1 MAATLSE
8 DDFQRLQ
15 TQLLELRTKNYSLD
29 EHCRRQSQ
37 EVVSLRHS
45 LDEHKKELAKAN
57 SALSRSK
64 KAKEVERLLV
74 DNEVLQRK
82 LQSQEDEF
90 RLQNQTLMHELSATV
105 QASEAL
111 EKKLQELQG
120 SNSRKGSPESNK
132 GDSKLQ
138 DEMRRL
144 RAENLALQK
153 SLTGMLGNVEGGM
166 PTIDHPLMVD
176 GEDGLSE
183 IIDQRSM
190 EAKLQLNIEIEEK
203 NMLKGQLAQL
213 ETQYKNERGQLE
225 EENEKL
231 AEKLK
236 RKQES
241 FLQIQQEKDAIYL
254 ESKKALE
261 AMQASKDQEIQ
272 QLKEMIQRLQ
282 GQLNSALQSQQDHQ
296 TVSTST
302 IQQLEETITEL
313 QTKLNNAS
321 PDLLQQTL
329 AEKASL
335 EMLLRDSCQKSDN
348 SDKEREALLRMN
360 EEMASKITSMQNTI
374 DGLEESSRSSAI
386 AASEANKVAE
396 KRKALVEE
404 MGAHLLEEEEKHRQ
418 ALEKLR
424 QEFEEKLHLSNEAL
438 LVEQERAAKA
448 IENEAALALYK
459 RLLPSLKEEV
469 LQLKA
474 EAQERVDMLQKAIE
488 ESKDDLEQ
496 CKARLSDDYT
506 KLKSQLDDAVK
517 DLTIQLEISN
527 SQKCEFEEE
536 AKKLKQELK
545 DNVEER
551 KIQDKKGLSMVKE
564 LKRQFQTE
572 RRRADKLQER
582 LQEVLND
589 TSLGRSADELFQP
602 ISYEERQ
609 RGDSSSIGSWSYVS
623 GNNENSKDSS
633 KDSANNNSSG
643 GHSVNGEQSAPA
655 KASPGLLEQENNDL
669 VGRLAALQ
677 EEKWVLEEKINHL
690 EVSNSSM
697 ADDFVSKTAIIQ
709 YYCMDSKY
717 APHTHTNEPALT
729 DTSTQSD
736 LSVTDHSTRKSA
748 MAHHQAGSTPEK
760 LTVKR
765 LVDFIKDKGDENLKE
780 MNRRMQRMLEETLT
794 KNMHLQ
800 KDLEVIS
807 QELHRIRQLVEAP
820 DKDAKI

>member
-120 SNSRKGSPESNK
+120 SNTRKKSPESNK

-213 ETQYKNERGQLE
+213 ETQYKNEREQLE

-261 AMQASKDQEIQ
+261 AMQRSKDQEIQ

-360 EEMASKITSMQNTI
+360 EEMAGKITSMQNTI
-374 DGLEESSRSSAI
+374 DGLEDASRSSAI

-418 ALEKLR
+418 ALEKMR

-488 ESKDDLEQ
+488 ESRDDLEQ

-589 TSLGRSADELFQP
+589 TSLGRSDELFQP

-697 ADDFVSKTAIIQ
+697 ADDLVSKTAIIQ

-717 APHTHTNEPALT
+717 E
-729 DTSTQSD
+729 
-736 LSVTDHSTRKSA
+736 SA

-820 DKDAKI
+820 GKDAKI

>member
-45 LDEHKKELAKAN
+45 LDEYKKELAKAN

-120 SNSRKGSPESNK
+120 SNPRKKSPESNK
-132 GDSKLQ
+132 GDSRLQ

-153 SLTGMLGNVEGGM
+153 SLTGQEGGM

-213 ETQYKNERGQLE
+213 ETQYKNEREQLE
-225 EENEKL
+225 EENDKL

-360 EEMASKITSMQNTI
+360 EASPLEMASKITSMQNTI

-418 ALEKLR
+418 ALENMR
-424 QEFEEKLHLSNEAL
+424 QEFEEKLRLSNEAL
-438 LVEQERAAKA
+438 LVEQVRA
-448 IENEAALALYK
+448 
-459 RLLPSLKEEV
+459 V
-469 LQLKA
+469 
-474 EAQERVDMLQKAIE
+474 
-488 ESKDDLEQ
+488 
-496 CKARLSDDYT
+496 
-506 KLKSQLDDAVK
+506 
-517 DLTIQLEISN
+517 
-527 SQKCEFEEE
+527 F
-536 AKKLKQELK
+536 
-545 DNVEER
+545 
-551 KIQDKKGLSMVKE
+551 
-564 LKRQFQTE
+564 
-572 RRRADKLQER
+572 
-582 LQEVLND
+582 
-589 TSLGRSADELFQP
+589 
-602 ISYEERQ
+602 
-609 RGDSSSIGSWSYVS
+609 
-623 GNNENSKDSS
+623 
-633 KDSANNNSSG
+633 
-643 GHSVNGEQSAPA
+643 
-655 KASPGLLEQENNDL
+655 
-669 VGRLAALQ
+669 
-677 EEKWVLEEKINHL
+677 
-690 EVSNSSM
+690 
-697 ADDFVSKTAIIQ
+697 
-709 YYCMDSKY
+709 
-717 APHTHTNEPALT
+717 
-729 DTSTQSD
+729 
-736 LSVTDHSTRKSA
+736 
-748 MAHHQAGSTPEK
+748 
-760 LTVKR
+760 
-765 LVDFIKDKGDENLKE
+765 
-780 MNRRMQRMLEETLT
+780 
-794 KNMHLQ
+794 
-800 KDLEVIS
+800 
-807 QELHRIRQLVEAP
+807 
-820 DKDAKI
+820 

>member
-105 QASEAL
+105 QANESL
-111 EKKLQELQG
+111 EKKLEELQG
-120 SNSRKGSPESNK
+120 NNPRKRSPESNR
-132 GDSKLQ
+132 GDPRLQ

-144 RAENLALQK
+144 QAENLALQK
-153 SLTGMLGNVEGGM
+153 SLAGYFERDFLEQALALEKHISKQGTY
-166 PTIDHPLMVD
+166 
-176 GEDGLSE
+176 
-183 IIDQRSM
+183 
-190 EAKLQLNIEIEEK
+190 AKLQLNIEIEEK
-203 NMLKGQLAQL
+203 NMLKSQLSQL
-213 ETQYKNERGQLE
+213 EAQYKNELEKLE
-225 EENEKL
+225 EANEKL
-231 AEKLK
+231 ADKLR

-241 FLQIQQEKDAIYL
+241 FLQIQQEKDSIYL
-254 ESKKALE
+254 ESKKAFE
-261 AMQASKDQEIQ
+261 AMQLSKDQEIQ
-272 QLKEMIQRLQ
+272 QLKDMIQRLQ
-282 GQLNSALQSQQDHQ
+282 GQLNSALESQQDHQ

-313 QTKLNNAS
+313 QTKLNNAN
-321 PDLLQQTL
+321 PELLQQTL

-360 EEMASKITSMQNTI
+360 EATKITSMQNTI
-374 DGLEESSRSSAI
+374 DGLEDASRSSAI

-418 ALEKLR
+418 ALEKMR

-474 EAQERVDMLQKAIE
+474 EAQERVDTLQKAIE

-506 KLKSQLDDAVK
+506 KLKSQLDDAIK

-589 TSLGRSADELFQP
+589 ASLGRSDELFQP

-697 ADDFVSKTAIIQ
+697 ADDLVSKTAIIQ
-709 YYCMDSKY
+709 YYCMESKY
-717 APHTHTNEPALT
+717 E
-729 DTSTQSD
+729 
-736 LSVTDHSTRKSA
+736 SA
-748 MAHHQAGSTPEK
+748 MAHHQAASTPEK

-820 DKDAKI
+820 DKDAKV